1 MPVLAFL
8 LLLSFVS
15 VPGFQEPSIDVP
27 PGRLVERVT
36 CARDPNQTYALYL
49 PKNYDKSRKWPVLYA
64 FDPGARG
71 RVPVERFKDAAEQF
85 GWIVVGSNNS
95 RNASIQS
102 SIDSWNAIVRDTTD
116 RFSIDDARAYATGFS
131 GGARVALTFAT
142 QCKNCLAGV
151 IGGGAAFPPS
161 IEPTPTMQFVI
172 FAIAGTE
179 DFNFP
184 EIKEL
189 DEKLTRLNLPHQIEI
204 WAGRHEWFPSSVA
217 LDAVVWMELTAMK
230 SGRRPNDSRLIDAL
244 WAQQFKQAQDLEQAQ
259 KPFEAY
265 QVYVNLSSSFK
276 GLHDVTASDN
286 KVNALRAS
294 HEVRDAMRDEQQQIK
309 KQRELEN
316 QLIGLLAATDRAR
329 VRDENP
335 NDRNTTAAD
344 ESPDPGF
351 RLKTL
356 LTELRRQSK
365 AEDDSATRRVARR
378 VLSGQYVG
386 LSERGSN
393 ALQTLK
399 HYDEAVRLYTLA
411 TEVDPDRPGA
421 FYNLAWAYN
430 AKGDKKKALKALQT
444 AVEKGFK
451 DHAAISANSAFD
463 SLRNDPTYLQLIE
476 KMRAN

>member
-1 MPVLAFL
+1 MA
-8 LLLSFVS
+8 
-15 VPGFQEPSIDVP
+15 VPLGQ
-27 PGRLVERVT
+27 LVEKVT
-36 CARDPNQTYALYL
+36 CARDPNQSYALYL
-49 PKNYDKSRKWPVLYA
+49 PRNYDKGRKWPVLYA

-71 RVPVERFKDAAEQF
+71 RIPVERFKDAAERY

-102 SIDSWNAIVRDTTD
+102 SIDAWNAMVQDTTD
-116 RFSIDDARAYATGFS
+116 RFSIDAGRAYAAGFS

-151 IGGGAAFPPS
+151 IAGGAAFPPG
-161 IEPTPTMQFVI
+161 IEPSATMQFAI

-189 DEKLTRLNLPHQIEI
+189 DEKLTRLNVAHQIAI
-204 WAGRHEWFPSSVA
+204 WAGRHEWPPSAVTLEAVA
-217 LDAVVWMELTAMK
+217 WMELMAIK
-230 SGRRPNDSRLIDAL
+230 SGRRPNDPHLIDTL
-244 WAQQFKQAQDLEQAQ
+244 WAQQFEQAQDLEQAK

-265 QVYVNLSSSFK
+265 QIYANLSSSFK
-276 GLHDVTASDN
+276 GLHDLTESDN

-294 HEVRDAMRDEQQQIK
+294 REVRDGIRDEQQQIK

-316 QLIGLLAATDRAR
+316 QLIGFLAATDRAR
-329 VRDENP
+329 VREENA
-335 NDRNTTAAD
+335 DRNATAAD
-344 ESPDPGF
+344 ESSDAGL
-351 RLKTL
+351 RLKAL
-356 LTELRRQSK
+356 VSELRRQSK
-365 AEDDSATRRVARR
+365 TEEDSAARRVARR

-386 LSERGSN
+386 LSERGANS
-393 ALQTLK
+393 LQTLK
-399 HYDEAVRLYTLA
+399 RYDEAVRLFTLA
-411 TEVDPDRPGA
+411 TEIDPDRPGA
-421 FYNLAWAYN
+421 FYSLAWAYK

-451 DHAAISANSAFD
+451 DQAAISANGAFD

>member
-1 MPVLAFL
+1 MALPQ
-8 LLLSFVS
+8 
-15 VPGFQEPSIDVP
+15 GQ
-27 PGRLVERVT
+27 LVEKVT
-36 CARDPNQTYALYL
+36 CARDPNQSYALYL
-49 PKNYDKSRKWPVLYA
+49 PRNYDKNRKWPILYA
-64 FDPGARG
+64 LDPGARG
-71 RVPVERFKDAAEQF
+71 RIPVERFKDAAEQY

-102 SIDSWNAIVRDTTD
+102 SFDSWNAIVADTTE
-116 RFSIDDARAYATGFS
+116 RFSIDDGRAYAAGFS
-131 GGARVALTFAT
+131 GGARVALSFAA

-151 IGGGAAFPPS
+151 IAGGAAFPPD
-161 IEPTPTMQFVI
+161 IEPAATMQFAI
-172 FAIAGTE
+172 YAIAGIE

-189 DEKLTRLNLPHQIEI
+189 DEKLTRVKVAHQIAI
-204 WAGRHEWFPSSVA
+204 WEGRHEWPPSSVA
-217 LDAVVWMELTAMK
+217 LEAVAWMELMAMK
-230 SGRRPNDSRLIDAL
+230 SGRRQPDSKLIDSL
-244 WAQQFKQAQDLEQAQ
+244 WTQKLKEAQDLEQA
-259 KPFEAY
+259 KKMFDAY
-265 QVYVNLSSSFK
+265 QVYINLSSSFK
-276 GLHDVTASDN
+276 GLHEVTESDN
-286 KVNALRAS
+286 KNDALRTS
-294 HEVRDAMRDEQQQIK
+294 REVREGIRDEQQQIK
-309 KQRELEN
+309 KQRELEG
-316 QLIGLLAATDRAR
+316 QLIGLLGATDRAR
-329 VRDENP
+329 VRDENS
-335 NDRNTTAAD
+335 DRNATAAD
-344 ESPDPGF
+344 ESPDGFF

-356 LTELRRQSK
+356 LTDLRRQSK
-365 AEDDSATRRVARR
+365 AEADSATRRVARR

-399 HYDEAVRLYTLA
+399 RYDEAVRLYTLA

-444 AVEKGFK
+444 AVDKGFK

>member
-1 MPVLAFL
+1 VLAFL
-8 LLLSFVS
+8 LLLSLMS
-15 VPGFQEPSIDVP
+15 GAQEPSTVVP
-27 PGRLVERVT
+27 LGQIVEKVT
-36 CARDPNQTYALYL
+36 CVRDPNQSYALYL
-49 PKNYDKSRKWPVLYA
+49 PRNYDKSRKWPVLYA

-71 RVPVERFKDAAEQF
+71 RIPVERFKDAAEQF

-95 RNASIQS
+95 RNASIQT
-102 SIDSWNAIVRDTTD
+102 SIDAWNAIIPDTTE
-116 RFSIDDARAYATGFS
+116 RFSVDEARAYATGFS
-131 GGARVALTFAT
+131 GGARMALTFAT

-151 IGGGAAFPPS
+151 IAGGAAFPPG
-161 IEPTPTMQFVI
+161 IEPAPTTQFAI

-184 EIKEL
+184 EIKEF
-189 DEKLTRLNLPHQIEI
+189 DAKLTRVNLAHQIAI
-204 WAGRHEWFPSSVA
+204 WEGRHEWFPSSIA
-217 LDAVVWMELTAMK
+217 GEAVGWMELTAMK
-230 SGRRPNDSRLIDAL
+230 SGRRQADPKLIDSL
-244 WAQQFKQAQDLEQAQ
+244 WIQKLKQAQELEQGQ
-259 KPFEAY
+259 KVFEAY
-265 QVYVNLSSSFK
+265 QAYVNLSATFK
-276 GLHDVTASDN
+276 GLREVTESDS
-286 KVNALRAS
+286 KVDALRTS
-294 HEVRDAMRDEQQQIK
+294 RKVRDGIRDEQQQIK

-316 QLIGLLAATDRAR
+316 QLIGLLAAADRAR
-329 VRDENP
+329 VRDENA
-335 NDRNTTAAD
+335 DRNATPAD
-344 ESPDPGF
+344 ESIDAGF

-356 LTELRRQSK
+356 LADLRRQSK
-365 AEDDSATRRVARR
+365 AEDDSGTRRVARR

-399 HYDEAVRLYTLA
+399 RYDEAVRLYTLA

-444 AVEKGFK
+444 AVDKGFK

-463 SLRNDPTYLQLIE
+463 SVRNDPTYLQLVE

>member
-1 MPVLAFL
+1 VLAFL
-8 LLLSFVS
+8 LLLSIFGV
-15 VPGFQEPSIDVP
+15 QEPSTAVP
-27 PGRLVERVT
+27 QGQLIEKVI
-36 CARDPNQTYALYL
+36 CARDPNQSYALYL
-49 PKNYDKSRKWPVLYA
+49 PRNYDKSRKWPVLYA

-71 RVPVERFKDAAEQF
+71 RIPVERFKDAAEEY

-95 RNASIQS
+95 RNASIQT
-102 SIDSWNAIVRDTTD
+102 SIDAWNAIIPDTTE
-116 RFSIDDARAYATGFS
+116 RFSIDEARAYAAGFS
-131 GGARVALTFAT
+131 GGARTALTFAN
-142 QCKNCLAGV
+142 QCKNCIAGV
-151 IGGGAAFPPS
+151 IAGGAAFPPG
-161 IEPTPTMQFVI
+161 IEPAATMQFAI

-184 EIKEL
+184 EIKEF
-189 DEKLTRLNLPHQIEI
+189 DAKLTRVNVAHQVAI
-204 WAGRHEWFPSSVA
+204 WEGRHEWFPSA
-217 LDAVVWMELTAMK
+217 IARDAVAWMELMAMK
-230 SGRRPNDSRLIDAL
+230 SGRRQADRKLIDSL
-244 WAQQFKQAQDLEQAQ
+244 WLQKLKQAQELEQG
-259 KPFEAY
+259 KKVFEAY
-265 QVYVNLSSSFK
+265 QAYLNLSASFK
-276 GLHDVTASDN
+276 GLRDVTETDSQVD
-286 KVNALRAS
+286 ALRTS
-294 HEVRDAMRDEQQQIK
+294 REVRDGIRDEQQQIK

-316 QLIGLLAATDRAR
+316 QLIDLLGATDRAR
-329 VRDENP
+329 LRDENG
-335 NDRNTTAAD
+335 DRTATAAD
-344 ESPDPGF
+344 ESADPAF

-356 LTELRRQSK
+356 LTNLQRQSK
-365 AEDDSATRRVARR
+365 TEDDSATRRVARR

-411 TEVDPDRPGA
+411 AEVDPDRPGA

-463 SLRNDPTYLQLIE
+463 SVRNDPTYLQLIE

>member
-1 MPVLAFL
+1 VLAFL
-8 LLLSFVS
+8 LLLSLIS
-15 VPGFQEPSIDVP
+15 GSQEPQTAVP
-27 PGRLVERVT
+27 LGQLVEKVT
-36 CARDPNQTYALYL
+36 CARDPNQSYALYL
-49 PKNYDKSRKWPVLYA
+49 PRNYDKSRKWPVLYA

-71 RVPVERFKDAAEQF
+71 RIPVERFKDAAEQF

-102 SIDSWNAIVRDTTD
+102 SIDSWNAIIRDTTD
-116 RFSIDDARAYATGFS
+116 RFSIDDGRAYAAGFS

-142 QCKNCLAGV
+142 QCKDCLAGV
-151 IGGGAAFPPS
+151 IAGGAAFPPG
-161 IEPTPTMQFVI
+161 IEPSPTMPFAI

-189 DEKLTRLNLPHQIEI
+189 DAKLTRMNLAHQIAI
-204 WAGRHEWFPSSVA
+204 WEGRHEWYPSSVA
-217 LDAVVWMELTAMK
+217 LDAVAWMELMAIR
-230 SGRRPNDSRLIDAL
+230 SGRRQTDPKLIDNL
-244 WAQQFKQAQDLEQAQ
+244 WSQKLKQAQELEQA
-259 KPFEAY
+259 KKVFEAY
-265 QVYVNLSSSFK
+265 QAYANLSSSFK
-276 GLHDVTASDN
+276 GLHDVSESDS
-286 KVNALRAS
+286 KVEALRAS
-294 HEVRDAMRDEQQQIK
+294 REVRDGIRDEQQEIK

-316 QLIGLLAATDRAR
+316 QLIGLLEATDRAN
-329 VRDENP
+329 VRDQNS
-335 NDRNTTAAD
+335 DRTATAAD
-344 ESPDPGF
+344 DGADPGF

-356 LTELRRQSK
+356 LTGLQRQSK
-365 AEDDSATRRVARR
+365 AEADSATRRVARR

-386 LSERGSN
+386 LSERASN
-393 ALQTLK
+393 SLQTLK
-399 HYDEAVRLYTLA
+399 RYDEAVRLYTLA

-430 AKGDKKKALKALQT
+430 AKGDKKRALKALQS

-476 KMRAN
+476 RMRAN

>member
-1 MPVLAFL
+1 MLLFLVLSLIFGAR
-8 LLLSFVS
+8 S
-15 VPGFQEPSIDVP
+15 QEPSTVVP
-27 PGRLVERVT
+27 AGQLVEKVI
-36 CARDPNQTYALYL
+36 CAREPNQSYALYL
-49 PKNYDKSRKWPVLYA
+49 PRHYDQSRKWPVLYA

-102 SIDSWNAIVRDTTD
+102 SIDAWNAIIRDTTD
-116 RFSIDDARAYATGFS
+116 RFAIDDGRAYATGFS

-142 QCKNCLAGV
+142 QCKDCLAGV
-151 IGGGAAFPPS
+151 IAGGAAFPPG
-161 IEPTPTMQFVI
+161 IEPSATMRFAV
-172 FAIAGTE
+172 FAIAGIE

-189 DEKLTRLNLPHQIEI
+189 DAKLTRLNLDHQIEI
-204 WAGRHEWFPSSVA
+204 WGGRHEWPPSSVA
-217 LDAVVWMELTAMK
+217 LDAVAWMELMAMK
-230 SGRRPNDSRLIDAL
+230 TGRRASDPKLIESL
-244 WAQQFKQAQDLEQAQ
+244 WAQKLKQAQELEQAR
-259 KPFEAY
+259 KLFEAY
-265 QVYVNLSSSFK
+265 EVYLNLSSSFK
-276 GLHDVTASDN
+276 GLHDVAESDG
-286 KVNALRAS
+286 KVNALRTS
-294 HEVRDAMRDEQQQIK
+294 REVRDAIRDEQQQIK
-309 KQRELEN
+309 KQRDLEN
-316 QLIGLLAATDRAR
+316 QLIGLLAATDQANL
-329 VRDENP
+329 RDENS
-335 NDRNTTAAD
+335 DRNARTAD
-344 ESPDPGF
+344 DSPDPGF

-393 ALQTLK
+393 SLQTLK
-399 HYDEAVRLYTLA
+399 RYDEAVRLFTLA
-411 TEVDPDRPGA
+411 SEIDPDRAGV

-444 AVEKGFK
+444 AVDKGFK

-463 SLRNDPTYLQLIE
+463 SLRNDPAYLQLIE
-476 KMRAN
+476 KMRAK

>member
-1 MPVLAFL
+1 VLAFL
-8 LLLSFVS
+8 LLLSIFGV
-15 VPGFQEPSIDVP
+15 QEPSTAVP
-27 PGRLVERVT
+27 QGQLIEKVI
-36 CARDPNQTYALYL
+36 CAGDPNQSYALYL
-49 PKNYDKSRKWPVLYA
+49 PRNYDKNRKWPVLYA

-71 RVPVERFKDAAEQF
+71 RIPVERFKEAAEQY

-95 RNASIQS
+95 RNASIQT
-102 SIDSWNAIVRDTTD
+102 SIDAWNAIISDTTE
-116 RFSIDDARAYATGFS
+116 RFSIDEARAYAAGFS
-131 GGARVALTFAT
+131 GGARMALTFAN

-151 IGGGAAFPPS
+151 IAGGAAFPPG
-161 IEPTPTMQFVI
+161 IEPAATMQFTI

-179 DFNFP
+179 DFNYP
-184 EIKEL
+184 EIKEF
-189 DEKLTRLNLPHQIEI
+189 DAKLTRVNVAHQVAI
-204 WAGRHEWFPSSVA
+204 WEGRHEWFPSAVA
-217 LDAVVWMELTAMK
+217 LDAVAWMELMAMK
-230 SGRRPNDSRLIDAL
+230 SGRRQADPKLIDSL
-244 WAQQFKQAQDLEQAQ
+244 WIQKFKQAQKLEQD
-259 KPFEAY
+259 KKVFEAY
-265 QVYVNLSSSFK
+265 QAYLNLSASFK
-276 GLHDVTASDN
+276 GLRDVTETDSQVD
-286 KVNALRAS
+286 ALRTS
-294 HEVRDAMRDEQQQIK
+294 REVCDGIRDEQQQIK

-316 QLIGLLAATDRAR
+316 QLIGLLGATDRAR
-329 VRDENP
+329 LRDENA
-335 NDRNTTAAD
+335 DRNATPAD
-344 ESPDPGF
+344 EIDAGF

-356 LTELRRQSK
+356 LTNLQRQSK
-365 AEDDSATRRVARR
+365 TEDDSATRRVARR

-463 SLRNDPTYLQLIE
+463 SVRNDPTYLQLIE